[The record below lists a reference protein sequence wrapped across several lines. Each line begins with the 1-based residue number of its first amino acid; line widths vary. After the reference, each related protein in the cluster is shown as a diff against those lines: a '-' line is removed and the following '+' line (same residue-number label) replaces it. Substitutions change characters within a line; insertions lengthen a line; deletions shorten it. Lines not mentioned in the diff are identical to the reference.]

1 MQQYDYPMGLRDYW
15 TILLRRKWHFL
26 LPTLVVVAAALAL
39 AFALPPTYRSEATIL
54 IERQTIPANL
64 VASTVTS
71 YVQEQIQQIR
81 QRIVTHENLRE
92 IAKEFQLYP
101 DEIASDPSGVMARLR
116 EQIQVQMV
124 DVQAADPDRA
134 GTRVATIAFTVAF
147 EADNPTTAQAV
158 TAELADRFL
167 TYNKVSRQ
175 EQAAEVSQFLERE
188 AEVIKSELATLEE
201 SLAAYKQEE
210 LRQLPEL
217 MSMNLQLY
225 ERTEQAID
233 QTEERI
239 RGLRDRIDS
248 TRAELSLTEPYEEV
262 VTEEGT
268 TLMSASDRLS
278 SLTAQYLRAS
288 SRYSASHPDVMR
300 LSREIRVLA
309 EQTGSSARADELMS
323 ELVNLQEQLRQARQK
338 YSDDHP
344 EVTRLERS
352 VAAVQR
358 GFQST
363 LIDAS
368 DSQTLSRPPDNP
380 RYVAL
385 QTQLQSNETN
395 LQAEQTKLEDLNAK
409 LAEYEE
415 RLYQTPVVERDYKSL
430 SRGYDN
436 ALRKFAELK
445 DKQLQARIAQE
456 LEGGS
461 SGEEWVLASGAFTP
475 MLPESP
481 NRIGIALL
489 GCLFGVAAGIG
500 MVVVA
505 EYLDTS
511 IRSARMIVSALGVPP
526 LAIIPQI
533 EPQPAK
539 A

>member
-1 MQQYDYPMGLRDYW
+1 
-15 TILLRRKWHFL
+15 
-26 LPTLVVVAAALAL
+26 
-39 AFALPPTYRSEATIL
+39 
-54 IERQTIPANL
+54 
-64 VASTVTS
+64 
-71 YVQEQIQQIR
+71 
-81 QRIVTHENLRE
+81 
-92 IAKEFQLYP
+92 
-101 DEIASDPSGVMARLR
+101 
-116 EQIQVQMV
+116 
-124 DVQAADPDRA
+124 
-134 GTRVATIAFTVAF
+134 
-147 EADNPTTAQAV
+147 
-158 TAELADRFL
+158 
-167 TYNKVSRQ
+167 
-175 EQAAEVSQFLERE
+175 
-188 AEVIKSELATLEE
+188 
-201 SLAAYKQEE
+201 
-210 LRQLPEL
+210 
-217 MSMNLQLY
+217 MNLQLY

-239 RGLRDRIDS
+239 RGLQDRIDS

-323 ELVNLQEQLRQARQK
+323 ELVNLQEQLRQARQS

-344 EVTRLERS
+344 EVMRLERS

-368 DSQTLSRPPDNP
+368 ASETLSRPPDNP

-385 QTQLQSNETN
+385 QTQLQSTETN
-395 LQAEQTKLEDLNAK
+395 LKAEQTKLVDLNDK